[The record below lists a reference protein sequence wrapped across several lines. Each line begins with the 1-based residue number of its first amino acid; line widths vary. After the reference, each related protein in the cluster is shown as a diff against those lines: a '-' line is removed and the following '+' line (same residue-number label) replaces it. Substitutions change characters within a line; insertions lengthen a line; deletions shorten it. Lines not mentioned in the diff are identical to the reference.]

1 MKPLFIVVEGVDGS
15 GKTTQINLLLERFK
29 QVKQLA
35 MDTFEPT
42 DGPVGSL
49 LRNVLKR
56 RIHAD
61 QYTIAGLFLA
71 DRLDHINNPVNGMK
85 KYIDEGYT
93 VICSRYYFSTYAFQ
107 SEYISPEWLV
117 NCNALCKAQF
127 QPDLIIYLN
136 VHPED
141 SMTRIEEGRVETELY
156 ETREKLQKAHLAY
169 LEAFEKYGEGENIHI
184 LDGSESIESIS
195 DKIWDLVLKL
205 SR

>member
-29 QVKQLA
+29 QIKHPA

-56 RIHAD
+56 RIQAD

-85 KYIDEGYT
+85 KYMDEGYT

-117 NCNALCKAQF
+117 NCNALPKSQF
-127 QPDLIIYLN
+127 KPDLIIYLN

-156 ETREKLQKAHLAY
+156 ETKEKLTKAHLAY
-169 LEAFEKYGEGENIHI
+169 LEAFEKYGEDENIHI
-184 LDGSESIESIS
+184 IDGSQSIQSIS
-195 DKIWDLVLKL
+195 DKIWDLVLTL
-205 SR
+205 SK